1 MVAVPI
7 NYLSIDERG
16 VAYIA
21 GTRMKVRQIAQE
33 TQQGSNPREILEA
46 HPHLSLSQIHAALAF
61 YYDHQAE
68 IDAEIEAVERQ
79 ADEILAQIGRPFIRD
94 ELQKR
99 SLRQS

>member
-33 TQQGSNPREILEA
+33 TLQGSNPREILEA
-46 HPHLSLSQIHAALAF
+46 HPHLSLSQIHAALAY

-68 IDAEIEAVERQ
+68 MDAEIEAAERQ
-79 ADEILAQIGRPFIRD
+79 ADEILAKIGRPLNRD
-94 ELQKR
+94 ELRKR
-99 SLRQS
+99 AHRRP